1 MSTIEPDL
9 ARGSGAW
16 IGRHLPALL
25 YGWFFFGMFLC
36 GFLAPDDRVAGLES
50 GLITEGWHLS
60 AMSVVLGLPVVLLYI
75 HRMRAADPDAEGTTL
90 EV

>member
-1 MSTIEPDL
+1 MSHSTSEPGWL
-9 ARGSGAW
+9 QV
-16 IGRHLPALL
+16 HLPAVL
-25 YGWFFFGMFLC
+25 YGWFWFGMFLC
-36 GFLAPDDRVAGLES
+36 GFLAPPERVALLES
-50 GLITEGWHLS
+50 AVITEGWHLS